1 MESIVF
7 ALAVGGYFVVGFAWP
22 TLRLWRRYGVWP
34 IVFDRESAPAQRLLG
49 ALTAA
54 LFVGMLGLA
63 GLHAIVG
70 PAALGVWPLP
80 LSARIVGWAALLG
93 GAVLT
98 VVAQRQMGA
107 SWRVGIDDRPTALV
121 TSGLF
126 AVIRNP
132 IFSGLMLFVA
142 GVATLSAAWWSVTV
156 AALTV
161 LALRVQVALEER
173 HLITLHGG
181 AYLDYAARA
190 GRFVPVIGRLRVR
203 SAVVSGG
210 GSAAAARG

>member
-1 MESIVF
+1 MENVMF

-22 TLRLWRRYGVWP
+22 TLRLWRRHGVWP

-49 ALTAA
+49 VLTAA
-54 LFVGMLGLA
+54 LFVGMLGLG
-63 GLHAIVG
+63 GLHAAVG

-80 LSARIVGWAALLG
+80 LSARIAGWMALLG

-107 SWRVGIDDRPTALV
+107 SWRVGIDDRPTDLV

-126 AVIRNP
+126 GVIRNP

-142 GVATLSAAWWSVTV
+142 GVATLSAAWWSVAV
-156 AALTV
+156 LALT
-161 LALRVQVALEER
+161 AAGLRVQVALEER
-173 HLITLHGG
+173 HLIALHGG

-190 GRFVPVIGRLRVR
+190 GRFVPLIGRLRAG

-210 GSAAAARG
+210 GSAAATRG